1 MANKYVGETVQN
13 AGDEADTAPGFDFS
27 SFVRESGTFGS
38 GFGEVSAGA
47 VSSLGYTQHNA
58 PVVTAAASGVE
69 TTGMDGPVAL
79 SFEDAFSVATTALKT
94 GPLSV
99 LDAQLA
105 SLFYSSSS
113 QAAAMSAFTSGV
125 DHLDNAITADG
136 KYVLIDTVAKNGN
149 GAGLLAELQALG
161 LKAGS
166 AYGAV
171 ASGYLPVDQVGA
183 LVGTNL
189 LQSARESGFATSV
202 GLVTTQ
208 ADSGMYADV
217 ARSTYGVDGSGIR
230 VGVLSDSFN
239 RENSRD
245 SMQQNIASNDLPT
258 DTRILQDAAS
268 GSDEGRAMAQLIHD
282 LAPGSAIDFA
292 TAFNGQASFAN
303 NIIRLAQAGDKVIVD
318 DVSYF
323 AELTYQNGIIAQ
335 AVNEVASQGV
345 AYFSSAGNDG
355 KEGYQ
360 GAWVS
365 GATQTLGG
373 QAYTLMQFAPG
384 QDYINIRVAASQTII
399 LQWDQPGASAGGPG
413 ATSDLDIYLTAA
425 DGTTIRGGAASNNI
439 GGDPVEVF
447 RFTANSTVP
456 SGTTLQLRVGLRSGA
471 APGEIRLIASGNGAA
486 VDLENPLSNTNEGTL
501 YGHHAVEGG
510 MGIGAT
516 SFARTPLAGFNPP
529 VAESFSSRGTQKIWY
544 DDNGARLAAPEYYG
558 VAVTAVDGGNTTF
571 FASDSSA
578 DADSFP
584 NFFGTSAAA
593 PDAAAV
599 AALMLQANPNLNG
612 ADIRALM
619 QSTALDMDDA
629 ATAAFDT
636 GYDVKTGSGFVLA
649 DKAVQA
655 AKTLVIANA
664 GQTVLYGTHLNDT
677 INGSAAA
684 DTLYGNDGNDTI
696 TGGAGAD
703 KIYGGAGNDVIYGNQ
718 DNDTIYAEA
727 GNDTIYGGQGDDA
740 LYGGIGDDFFEGGL
754 GNDILNGGTGFNT
767 VSYAMAP
774 AAVAVNL
781 GAGTATGGAGTD
793 TLFSIQNVTGSGFSD
808 TILGS
813 GENNI
818 LIGGQGSDS
827 LSGGEGDDTLDGGVG
842 GEAVVQI
849 TVNHPDIAKP
859 QAQVISSM
867 ASAVV
872 LNTAAGGDF
881 DLVANGNIAN
891 ATSIPHATIN
901 AVASGGVFE
910 YYAVQVAAGAR
921 VIFDI
926 DANSF
931 DSVIQLVASDGSVL
945 TENDDSSD
953 PGGTATASAID
964 YTFATAG
971 TYYLRVQDYDIPTG
985 PAAGSSYTLH
995 ISSTSA
1001 SVDYTGATELQPD
1014 TLDGGAGIDTA
1025 SYASATSGVNVSLQV
1040 TATQDT
1046 GGGGLDRLT
1055 AIENLSG
1062 SAFGDTLTGDAGVN
1076 VLSGGLGNDTLN
1088 GGLGADTLNGDDG
1101 DDSLYG
1107 NQDNDVLNGGAGTDT
1122 LYGGQGDDTLYGNS
1136 GDDTLV
1142 GGVGNDQLFG
1152 GQGNDVLNGGD
1163 GNDVIQGGVGSDIL
1177 TGGIGADIFRYVS
1190 AADSTVASAD
1200 TILDFQTGTD
1210 KIDLAAINTSSADRV
1225 TISSSGTTTF
1235 VTMDLGG
1242 DGSVDLNIQVAGAN
1256 SVSASDLILNP
1267 AVTPSSAAAAAV
1279 AAAAP
1284 AAEVVHHEDSAANV
1298 YAAAPAPY
1306 EIHKL
1311 YMGSVGHDD
1320 MMFA

>member
-1 MANKYVGETVQN
+1 M
-13 AGDEADTAPGFDFS
+13 DFS

-38 GFGEVSAGA
+38 GFGEVSAEA
-47 VSSLGYTQHNA
+47 VSSLGLATAHA
-58 PVVTAAASGVE
+58 PVVATGGAVAETAGIGS
-69 TTGMDGPVAL
+69 PVAL
-79 SFEDAFSVATTALKT
+79 SFEDAFSVATSALKS

-99 LDAQLA
+99 LDSQLA
-105 SLFYSSSS
+105 SLFYASSS
-113 QAAAMSAFTSGV
+113 QATAMSAFTSGI

-136 KYVLIDTVAKNGN
+136 KYVLIDTVSKNGN
-149 GAGLLAELQALG
+149 GASLLAELQALG
-161 LKAGS
+161 LKGGS

-171 ASGYLPVDQVGA
+171 ASGFLPVDQIGA
-183 LVGTNL
+183 LVGTTL

-258 DTRILQDAAS
+258 DTRILQDAAT
-268 GSDEGRAMAQLIHD
+268 GSDEGRAMAQLVHD

-303 NIIRLAQAGDKVIVD
+303 NIVRLAAAGDKVIVD

-365 GATQTLGG
+365 GATQTLNG
-373 QAYTLMQFAPG
+373 QSYTLMQFAPG
-384 QDYINIRVAASQTII
+384 QDYINVRVAASQTFI
-399 LQWDQPGASAGGPG
+399 LQWDQPGSSAGGPG
-413 ATSDLDIYLTAA
+413 ATSDLDIFLTNA
-425 DGTTIRGGAASNNI
+425 DGTTIRAGAIANNI

-447 RFTANSTVP
+447 RFTATGATVG
-456 SGTTLQLRVGLRSGA
+456 STLQLRVGLRSGA

-486 VDLENPLSNTNEGTL
+486 VDLENPASNTNEGTL

-529 VAESFSSRGTQKIWY
+529 VAESFSSRGTQKILY
-544 DDNGARLAAPEYYG
+544 DDTGARLAAPQYYG

-571 FASDSSA
+571 FSSDSAA
-578 DADSFP
+578 DPDSFP

-612 ADIRALM
+612 RDIRALM

-684 DTLYGNDGNDTI
+684 DTLYGYDGNDTI
-696 TGGAGAD
+696 TGGTGAD
-703 KIYGGAGNDVIYGNQ
+703 KIYGGAGNDTIYGNQ
-718 DNDTIYAEA
+718 DNDTIYGES

-740 LYGGIGDDFFEGGL
+740 LYGGIGDDVLEGGL
-754 GNDILNGGTGFNT
+754 GNDIINGGTGFNT
-767 VSYAMAP
+767 ASYVNATS
-774 AAVAVNL
+774 AVAVNL
-781 GAGTATGGAGTD
+781 GAGTASGGAGTD
-793 TLFSIQNVTGSGFSD
+793 TLFSIQNVTGSNYSD

-813 GENNI
+813 AENNV

-827 LSGGEGDDTLDGGVG
+827 LSGGDGDDTLDGGVG
-842 GEAVVQI
+842 GEAVIQI
-849 TVNHPDIAKP
+849 TVNHPDITKP
-859 QAQVISSM
+859 NTQVISSM
-867 ASAVV
+867 ATALV
-872 LNTAAGGDF
+872 LNTASGGDF
-881 DLVANGNIAN
+881 DLVSNGNIVSS
-891 ATSIPHATIN
+891 TSIPHATVN
-901 AVASGGVFE
+901 ARASGGVFE
-910 YYAVQVAAGAR
+910 YYAISVAANTR
-921 VIFDI
+921 VVFDI
-926 DANSF
+926 DGNSF
-931 DSVIQLVASDGSVL
+931 DSVIQVL
-945 TENDDSSD
+945 NAGGTVLAENDDSSD
-953 PGGTATASAID
+953 PGGDAVASAID

-971 TYYLRVQDYDIPTG
+971 TYYLRVQDFDRAAG
-985 PAAGSSYTLH
+985 PAANAAYTLNV
-995 ISSTSA
+995 SSTSA
-1001 SVDYTGATELQPD
+1001 TVDYTGATELAPD
-1014 TLDGGAGIDTA
+1014 TLDGGVGIDTA
-1025 SYASATSGVNVSLQV
+1025 SYASATSAVNVSLLIAGNQN
-1040 TATQDT
+1040 T
-1046 GGGGLDRLT
+1046 GGGGLDSLT
-1055 AIENLSG
+1055 SIENLSG
-1062 SAFGDTLTGDAGVN
+1062 SSFGDTLTGDAGAN
-1076 VLSGGLGNDTLN
+1076 VLTGGFGNDTLN
-1088 GGLGADTLNGDDG
+1088 GGDG
-1101 DDSLYG
+1101 NDVLFG
-1107 NQDNDVLNGGAGTDT
+1107 NQDNDTLNGGVGNDT
-1122 LYGGQGDDTLYGNS
+1122 LYGGQGDDALFGNQ
-1136 GDDTLV
+1136 GDDILV
-1142 GGVGNDQLFG
+1142 GGLGNDQLFG
-1152 GQGNDVLNGGD
+1152 GQGNDTLDGGD
-1163 GNDVIQGGVGSDIL
+1163 GNDVIQGGVGVDVL
-1177 TGGIGADIFRYVS
+1177 TGGIGSDIFRYIT
-1190 AADSTVASAD
+1190 AADSTAAASD
-1200 TILDFQTGTD
+1200 TILDFQSGTD
-1210 KIDLAAINTSSADRV
+1210 KIDLAAINTSAADRV
-1225 TISSSGTTTF
+1225 AISTSGSTTF

-1242 DGSVDLNIQVAGAN
+1242 DGSVDLSIQVSGAN
-1256 SVSASDLILNP
+1256 AVSANDLILTS
-1267 AVTPSSAAAAAV
+1267 AVVTSSAV
-1279 AAAAP
+1279 AADQAHDASAVADIFATETVADVFAVAP
-1284 AAEVVHHEDSAANV
+1284 SAFQV
-1298 YAAAPAPY
+1298 
-1306 EIHKL
+1306 HKL
-1311 YMGSVGHDD
+1311 YMGSAAHED

>member
-1 MANKYVGETVQN
+1 MAIKYGREILGADDAADA
-13 AGDEADTAPGFDFS
+13 AGSVDFS

-38 GFGEVSAGA
+38 NFGEPSADA
-47 VSSLGYTQHNA
+47 VSSLSYA
-58 PVVTAAASGVE
+58 TAAAAPV
-69 TTGMDGPVAL
+69 TTGTPVAEVQAGDNPVAL
-79 SFEDAFSVATTALKT
+79 SFGDAFSVATAALKD

-113 QAAAMSAFTSGV
+113 QAVAMSAFTSGI
-125 DHLDNAITADG
+125 DHLNNAVTADG
-136 KYVLIDTVAKNGN
+136 KFVLIDTVAKNGD
-149 GAGLLAELQALG
+149 GAALLAELRELG
-161 LKAGS
+161 LKSGS

-171 ASGYLPVDQVGA
+171 ASGYLPVDQIGA

-208 ADSGMYADV
+208 ADSTMYADV
-217 ARSTYGVDGSGIR
+217 ARANYGVDGTGIR
-230 VGVLSDSFN
+230 VGVMSDSFN

-258 DTRILQDAAS
+258 DTRILQDAAT
-268 GSDEGRAMAQLIHD
+268 GSDEGRAMAQLVHD

-303 NIIRLAQAGDKVIVD
+303 NILRLAAAGDKVIVD

-335 AVNEVASQGV
+335 AVNEVANQGV

-365 GATQTLGG
+365 GATQTLNN
-373 QAYTLMQFAPG
+373 QSYTLMQFAPG
-384 QDYINIRVAASQTII
+384 QDYINVRVAASQIFI

-413 ATSDLDIYLTAA
+413 ATSDLDVFLVNQ
-425 DGTTIRGGAASNNI
+425 DGTTIRGGAVASNI

-447 RFTANSTVP
+447 RFTATGATIGS
-456 SGTTLQLRVGLRSGA
+456 TLQLRVGVRNGSA

-510 MGIGAT
+510 MGIAAT

-529 VAESFSSRGTQKIWY
+529 VAETFSSRGTQKILY

-571 FASDSSA
+571 FASDSAA
-578 DADSFP
+578 DPDSFP

-619 QSTALDMDDA
+619 QSTALDMDDV

-636 GYDVKTGSGFVLA
+636 GYDVKTGSGFILA

-684 DTLYGNDGNDTI
+684 DTLSGYDGNDTI
-696 TGGAGAD
+696 TGGVGAD
-703 KIYGGAGNDVIYGNQ
+703 KIYGGGGNDTLFGNQ
-718 DNDTIYAEA
+718 DNDTIYGES
-727 GNDTIYGGQGDDA
+727 GNDSINGGQGDDS
-740 LYGGIGDDFFEGGL
+740 LFGGIGDDYLEGGL

-767 VSYAMAP
+767 VGYANAT

-781 GAGTATGGAGTD
+781 GTGTATGGAGTD
-793 TLFSIQNVTGSGFSD
+793 TLFSIQNVTGSNFSD
-808 TILGS
+808 TIIGS
-813 GENNI
+813 AENNI
-818 LIGGQGSDS
+818 LIGGQGSDA

-842 GEAVVQI
+842 GESITQI
-849 TVNHPDIAKP
+849 TVDKADIAKP
-859 QAQVISSM
+859 QTQVIGSI
-867 ASAVV
+867 ATALL
-872 LNTAAGGDF
+872 LNTGPGGNF
-881 DLVANGNIAN
+881 DLVSNGNITAS
-891 ATSIPHATIN
+891 TSIPHASIN

-910 YYAVQVAAGAR
+910 YYAVQVAANTR

-926 DANSF
+926 DNNGSF
-931 DSVIQLVASDGSVL
+931 DSVIQIVDSGGTVL
-945 TENDDSSD
+945 AENDDSSD
-953 PGGTATASAID
+953 PGGSAIASGLD

-971 TYYLRVQDYDIPTG
+971 TYYLRVQDFDFPTG
-985 PAAGSSYTLH
+985 PPAGTVYTLH
-995 ISSTSA
+995 VSATSA
-1001 SVDYTGATELQPD
+1001 SVDYTGATETVPD
-1014 TLDGGAGIDTA
+1014 VLDGGDGIDTA
-1025 SYASATSGVNVSLQV
+1025 SYASATSGVTASLLV
-1040 TATQDT
+1040 TGVQNT
-1046 GGGGLDRLT
+1046 GGGGLDRLVS
-1055 AIENLSG
+1055 IENLSG
-1062 SAFGDTLTGDAGVN
+1062 SAFADTLTGNAGAN
-1076 VLSGGLGNDTLN
+1076 VLTGGVGTDTLN
-1088 GGLGADTLNGDDG
+1088 GGDGNDTL
-1101 DDSLYG
+1101 SG
-1107 NQDNDVLNGGAGTDT
+1107 NQDNDTLSGGTGNDT
-1122 LYGGQGDDTLYGNS
+1122 LYGGQGDDVLYGNQ
-1136 GDDTLV
+1136 DNDTLF
-1142 GGVGNDQLFG
+1142 GNIGNDTLIG
-1152 GQGNDVLNGGD
+1152 GQGNDTLDGGD
-1163 GNDVIQGGVGSDIL
+1163 GSDIL
-1177 TGGIGADIFRYVS
+1177 QGGLGADTLTGGSGADIFRYAV
-1190 AADSTVASAD
+1190 ATDSPQAGQD
-1200 TILDFQTGTD
+1200 TILDFLTGTD
-1210 KIDLAAINTSSADRV
+1210 KIDLAAINTSAADHV
-1225 TISSSGTTTF
+1225 TISSSGATTV

-1242 DGSVDLNIQVAGAN
+1242 NGSIDLSIQVAGAN
-1256 SVSASDLILNP
+1256 AVSASDLILNA
-1267 AVTPSSAAAAAV
+1267 AVVTSAAVSAETVDGSDMFAV
-1279 AAAAP
+1279 AP
-1284 AAEVVHHEDSAANV
+1284 LAETSKFAMIHSHLGHED
-1298 YAAAPAPY
+1298 
-1306 EIHKL
+1306 
-1311 YMGSVGHDD
+1311 
-1320 MMFA
+1320 MFFA